1 MSDTIKKESISIR
14 VLGAHSSESQKARC
28 VSFLINDDLAIDAG
42 GLTSTLPVSAQCKIK
57 WLLLTHQHFDHI
69 KDLPPLALNCFHA
82 GSNLTIV
89 CTDDTMRALKRH
101 IFNASLFP
109 RFYQIPSARPT
120 LQFELVEP
128 YLPRPIGEFEIMAV
142 PMEHPQ
148 GSVGYSISNPEG
160 KSVFYTGDTGPG
172 LSRCWKL
179 VSPRL
184 LITEVTLPDSYKD
197 FALSTRH
204 LTPELLGA
212 ELAAFKTAK
221 SYFPKVV
228 VTHMYPEFESQIADE
243 IQSLSHT
250 LGVTIEISYEG
261 MGIEI

>member
-1 MSDTIKKESISIR
+1 MSDTMKKASISIR

-28 VSFLINDDLAIDAG
+28 ISFLINDNLAIDAG
-42 GLTSTLPVSAQCKIK
+42 GLTSTLPVSAQCRIK

-69 KDLPPLALNCFHA
+69 KDLPALALNCFHA
-82 GSNLTIV
+82 ASSMTVV
-89 CTDDTMRALKRH
+89 CTDDTMKALKRH
-101 IFNASLFP
+101 IFNGSLFP
-109 RFYQIPSARPT
+109 KFYQIPSAKPT
-120 LQFELVEP
+120 LQFEMIEP
-128 YLPRPIGEFEIMAV
+128 YLTRPIGEFEIMAV

-148 GSVGYSISNPEG
+148 GSIGYSISNSEG

-204 LTPELLGA
+204 LTPRSLGVELVA
-212 ELAAFKTAK
+212 YKTIK
-221 SYFPKVV
+221 GDFPKVV
-228 VTHMYPEFESQIADE
+228 VTHMYPEFESQIAEE
-243 IQSLSHT
+243 IKFLSDT

-261 MGIEI
+261 MRIEI